1 MMQKG
6 KVKFFNNSRGF
17 GFIIPQSGEKEIF
30 VHISGLIDEISE
42 NDDVLFDTVQ
52 ESKGLSAVKVQK
64 A

>member
-1 MMQKG
+1 MQKG

-30 VHISGLIDEISE
+30 VHVSGLIDEINE
-42 NDDVLFDTVQ
+42 NDDVVFDTVK
-52 ESKGLSAVKVQK
+52 ETKGISAIKVQK